1 MPEWGPWSG
10 PFLGLQSGFRV
21 IHDDVK
27 AGVPTYVDED
37 GGGCGIVLELCGV
50 ISLNPLFFGLL

>member
-1 MPEWGPWSG
+1 M
-10 PFLGLQSGFRV
+10 

-37 GGGCGIVLELCGV
+37 GGCGIVLELCGV
-50 ISLNPLFFGLL
+50 ISLNPLFRTAVV